1 MSMTSGKSEPSTPQ
15 VPPAASP
22 PAEVFLAELLE
33 RRQRLLAEIS
43 TLEQRR
49 DRLQEE
55 IHRHFAGTCD
65 ELSRRVQGFQEYL
78 VGSLQE
84 LSDRA
89 QALELAPRKVV
100 VQPSPLD
107 HPAATPPS
115 QDTNVTSPFLA
126 DQPLIEDMIR
136 GFQDTP
142 DFYGPPWRLRR
153 HLEASHGELLTNW
166 LFHQQGRGAQ
176 NSLGS
181 RGRNVL
187 LGAAAIAILTEL
199 YGEQLQTLV
208 LASTPERLGQWRR
221 GLQDSL
227 GLTRE
232 DFGPNA
238 NGISLFER
246 PDALIE
252 RADRLE
258 SQDALPLIL
267 VDAAEQVI
275 DIPILQFPLW
285 LAFAADAR
293 ELAMDDLDSDPL

>member
-1 MSMTSGKSEPSTPQ
+1 MTSSKASEPQ
-15 VPPAASP
+15 VPEATP
-22 PAEVFLAELLE
+22 PSADIFLSELLE
-33 RRQRLLAEIS
+33 RRQRLLSEIS

-49 DRLQEE
+49 DRLQED
-55 IHRHFAGTCD
+55 IRRHFAGTCD

-78 VGSLQE
+78 VGALQD

-89 QALELAPRKVV
+89 QALELAPQKVM

-107 HPAATPPS
+107 HPPATDPN
-115 QDTNVTSPFLA
+115 QDAGVATPFLA
-126 DQPLIEDMIR
+126 DQSLIEEMIR
-136 GFQDTP
+136 GFQNTP
-142 DFYGPPWRLRR
+142 DFYAPPWQLRR
-153 HLEASHGELLTNW
+153 HLEASHGELLSNW
-166 LFHQQGRGAQ
+166 LFQQQGRGAQ

-199 YGEQLQTLV
+199 YGDQLQTLV

-258 SQDALPLIL
+258 SEDGLPLIL
-267 VDAAEQVI
+267 IDAAEHVI

-293 ELAMDDLDSDPL
+293 ELAMDDLDGDPL

>member
-1 MSMTSGKSEPSTPQ
+1 MTSSKSEASTPQ
-15 VPPAASP
+15 APQAASP
-22 PAEVFLAELLE
+22 SADVFLTELLE
-33 RRQRLLAEIS
+33 RRQQLLTEIR

-49 DRLQEE
+49 NRLQED

-65 ELSRRVQGFQEYL
+65 DLSRRVQGFQEYL
-78 VGSLQE
+78 VGALQE

-89 QALELAPRKVV
+89 QALELAPQKVM

-107 HPAATPPS
+107 QAAATAPS
-115 QDTNVTSPFLA
+115 QDTSVASPFLA

-142 DFYGPPWRLRR
+142 DFYAPPWQLRR
-153 HLEASHGELLTNW
+153 HLEASHGEMLTNW
-166 LFHQQGRGAQ
+166 LFQQQGRGAQ

-181 RGRNVL
+181 RSRNVL

-199 YGEQLQTLV
+199 YGDQLQTLV

-232 DFGPNA
+232 DFGPGA

-258 SQDALPLIL
+258 SQDGLPLIL

>member
-1 MSMTSGKSEPSTPQ
+1 MTSSNSEASTPQ
-15 VPPAASP
+15 SSPAASP
-22 PAEVFLAELLE
+22 SADVILSELLE
-33 RRQRLLAEIS
+33 RRQRLLTEIS

-49 DRLQEE
+49 NRLQDE

-78 VGSLQE
+78 VGALQE

-89 QALELAPRKVV
+89 QDLELTPQKVM

-107 HPAATPPS
+107 QPAASPS
-115 QDTNVTSPFLA
+115 QDISAASPFLA

-153 HLEASHGELLTNW
+153 HLEASHGELLRQLVVSAAGTGRTEQPGAVVAATCCLVRQPLPSSRSFTDKTNCKPLSW
-166 LFHQQGRGAQ
+166 PAR
-176 NSLGS
+176 
-181 RGRNVL
+181 RR
-187 LGAAAIAILTEL
+187 
-199 YGEQLQTLV
+199 
-208 LASTPERLGQWRR
+208 RLGQWRR

-232 DFGPNA
+232 DFGPGA

-252 RADRLE
+252 AGRSAGK
-258 SQDALPLIL
+258 PGW
-267 VDAAEQVI
+267 
-275 DIPILQFPLW
+275 PT
-285 LAFAADAR
+285 
-293 ELAMDDLDSDPL
+293 LDSG

>member
-1 MSMTSGKSEPSTPQ
+1 MTPSESEQSTPQ
-15 VPPAASP
+15 DQPGATPS
-22 PAEVFLAELLE
+22 AEVFLTELLE

-49 DRLQEE
+49 DRLQED
-55 IHRHFAGTCD
+55 IRRHFAGACD

-78 VGSLQE
+78 VGALQE

-89 QALELAPRKVV
+89 QALELAPRKVM

-107 HPAATPPS
+107 RPAATVSS
-115 QDTNVTSPFLA
+115 QETGAAGPFLA

-142 DFYGPPWRLRR
+142 DFYAPPWQLRR
-153 HLEASHGELLTNW
+153 HLEASHGELLANW
-166 LFHQQGRGAQ
+166 LFQQQGRGAQ

-181 RGRNVL
+181 RSRNVL
-187 LGAAAIAILTEL
+187 LGAAAVAILTEL

-258 SQDALPLIL
+258 SQDNLPLIL

-285 LAFAADAR
+285 LAFAADGR
-293 ELAMDDLDSDPL
+293 ELAMDDSDSTSP

>member
-1 MSMTSGKSEPSTPQ
+1 MTSSKSEASTPRT
-15 VPPAASP
+15 PPAAAPS
-22 PAEVFLAELLE
+22 ADVVLTELFE
-33 RRQRLLAEIS
+33 RRQQLLTEIDA
-43 TLEQRR
+43 LEQRR
-49 DRLQEE
+49 NRLQED

-65 ELSRRVQGFQEYL
+65 DLSRRVQGFQEYL
-78 VGSLQE
+78 VGALQE

-89 QALELAPRKVV
+89 QDLELTPRKVM

-107 HPAATPPS
+107 QPAATAPS
-115 QDTNVTSPFLA
+115 QDASPFLA

-142 DFYGPPWRLRR
+142 DFYAPPWRLRR

-166 LFHQQGRGAQ
+166 LFQQQGRGAQ

-181 RGRNVL
+181 RSRNVL
-187 LGAAAIAILTEL
+187 LGAAAIAVLTEL
-199 YGEQLQTLV
+199 YGEDQLQTLV
-208 LASTPERLGQWRR
+208 LAGTPERLGQWRR

-232 DFGPNA
+232 DFGPGA

-258 SQDALPLIL
+258 RQDGLPLIL

>member
-1 MSMTSGKSEPSTPQ
+1 MTSRKSETSPPQ
-15 VPPAASP
+15 APQAASP
-22 PAEVFLAELLE
+22 AAEVFLAELLE

-49 DRLQEE
+49 DRLQED
-55 IHRHFAGTCD
+55 IGRHFAGSCD

-78 VGSLQE
+78 VGALQD

-89 QALELAPRKVV
+89 QALELAPRKVM

-107 HPAATPPS
+107 QPTATAPN
-115 QDTNVTSPFLA
+115 QDTSAASPFLA
-126 DQPLIEDMIR
+126 DQSLIEDMIR
-136 GFQDTP
+136 GFQETP
-142 DFYGPPWRLRR
+142 DFYAPPWRLRR
-153 HLEASHGELLTNW
+153 HLEPGHGELLGNW
-166 LFHQQGRGAQ
+166 LFQQQGRGAQ

-181 RGRNVL
+181 RSRNVL
-187 LGAAAIAILTEL
+187 LAAAAIAILTEL
-199 YGEQLQTLV
+199 YGDQLQTLV

-227 GLTRE
+227 GLARE

-258 SQDALPLIL
+258 SRDGLPLIL
-267 VDAAEQVI
+267 IDAAEQVV

-293 ELAMDDLDSDPL
+293 ELAMDDHPDGDPL

>member
-1 MSMTSGKSEPSTPQ
+1 MTSSNSEASTPRT
-15 VPPAASP
+15 PPAASP
-22 PAEVFLAELLE
+22 AADVFLTELLE
-33 RRQRLLAEIS
+33 RRQRLLTEIN

-49 DRLQEE
+49 NRLQED
-55 IHRHFAGTCD
+55 IQRHFAGTCD

-78 VGSLQE
+78 VGALQE

-89 QALELAPRKVV
+89 QDLELTPRKVM

-107 HPAATPPS
+107 QPTTTAPS
-115 QDTNVTSPFLA
+115 QNTSAASPFLA
-126 DQPLIEDMIR
+126 DQALIEDMIR

-153 HLEASHGELLTNW
+153 HLDPSHGALLSNW
-166 LFHQQGRGAQ
+166 LFQQQGRGAQ

-181 RGRNVL
+181 RSRNVL
-187 LGAAAIAILTEL
+187 LGAAAIAVLTEL
-199 YGEQLQTLV
+199 YGEDQLQTLV

-232 DFGPNA
+232 DFGPGA

-258 SQDALPLIL
+258 SQDGLPLIL

-285 LAFAADAR
+285 LAFAADAH

>member
-1 MSMTSGKSEPSTPQ
+1 MTSSKSEASTPQ

-22 PAEVFLAELLE
+22 SAEVFLAELLE
-33 RRQRLLAEIS
+33 RRQRLLAEIG

-49 DRLQEE
+49 DRLQED
-55 IHRHFAGTCD
+55 IRRHFAGTCD

-78 VGSLQE
+78 VGALQE

-89 QALELAPRKVV
+89 QALELAPQKVM

-107 HPAATPPS
+107 HPAATVPS
-115 QDTNVTSPFLA
+115 QGASVASPFLA
-126 DQPLIEDMIR
+126 DQPLIEHMIR

-153 HLEASHGELLTNW
+153 HLEASHGEMLTNW

-181 RGRNVL
+181 RSRNVL

-199 YGEQLQTLV
+199 YGDQLQTLV

-227 GLTRE
+227 GLARE
-232 DFGPNA
+232 DFGPSA

-246 PDALIE
+246 PDPLIE

-258 SQDALPLIL
+258 SQDGLPLIL

-285 LAFAADAR
+285 LAFAADAH
-293 ELAMDDLDSDPL
+293 ELAMDDLDSNPL

>member
-1 MSMTSGKSEPSTPQ
+1 MTSSQSEASTPQ
-15 VPPAASP
+15 DPQAAAPS
-22 PAEVFLAELLE
+22 AELFLTELLE
-33 RRQRLLAEIS
+33 RRQRLLAEIGV
-43 TLEQRR
+43 LEQRR
-49 DRLQEE
+49 DRLREE
-55 IHRHFAGTCD
+55 IRRHFAGTCD

-78 VGSLQE
+78 VGALQE

-89 QALELAPRKVV
+89 QALELTPQKVV

-107 HPAATPPS
+107 HPPAPVPS
-115 QDTNVTSPFLA
+115 QATSDGSPFLA
-126 DQPLIEDMIR
+126 DRSLIEDMIR
-136 GFQDTP
+136 GFQAAP
-142 DFYGPPWRLRR
+142 DAYAPPWRLRR
-153 HLEASHGELLTNW
+153 PLEAGNGELLANW
-166 LFHQQGRGAQ
+166 LFQQQGRGAQ

-181 RGRNVL
+181 RSRNVL
-187 LGAAAIAILTEL
+187 LGAAAVAILTEL
-199 YGEQLQTLV
+199 YGDQLQTLV

-221 GLQDSL
+221 GLQDGL

-258 SQDALPLIL
+258 SQGSLPLIL

-285 LAFAADAR
+285 LAFAADPR
-293 ELAMDDLDSDPL
+293 ELATDDFDDDPL

>member
-1 MSMTSGKSEPSTPQ
+1 MTSSKSETSTPQ
-15 VPPAASP
+15 GPQAASP
-22 PAEVFLAELLE
+22 SADLFLAELLE
-33 RRQRLLAEIS
+33 RRERLLVEIS

-49 DRLQEE
+49 DRLQED
-55 IHRHFAGTCD
+55 IGRHFAGTCD
-65 ELSRRVQGFQEYL
+65 DLSRRVQGFQEYL
-78 VGSLQE
+78 VGALQD

-89 QALELAPRKVV
+89 QALELSPRKVM

-107 HPAATPPS
+107 QPATPAS
-115 QDTNVTSPFLA
+115 QDTSAASPFLA
-126 DQPLIEDMIR
+126 DQTLIEEIIR
-136 GFQDTP
+136 GFQETP
-142 DFYGPPWRLRR
+142 DFYAPPWRLRR
-153 HLEASHGELLTNW
+153 YLEPGHGELLGNW
-166 LFHQQGRGAQ
+166 LFQQQGRGAQ

-181 RGRNVL
+181 RSRNVL

-199 YGEQLQTLV
+199 YGDQLQTLV

-238 NGISLFER
+238 NGVSLFER

-258 SQDALPLIL
+258 SQDSLPLIL

-293 ELAMDDLDSDPL
+293 ELAENLDSGSF

>member
-1 MSMTSGKSEPSTPQ
+1 MTSSEREASTPQ

-22 PAEVFLAELLE
+22 SAEVFLAELLE
-33 RRQRLLAEIS
+33 RRQRLLAEINV
-43 TLEQRR
+43 LEQRR
-49 DRLQEE
+49 DRLQED
-55 IHRHFAGTCD
+55 IRRHFAGTCD

-89 QALELAPRKVV
+89 QALELTPRKVM

-107 HPAATPPS
+107 HPAATAPS
-115 QDTNVTSPFLA
+115 QDTSAASPFLA
-126 DQPLIEDMIR
+126 DQPLIEEMIR
-136 GFQDTP
+136 GFQATP

-153 HLEASHGELLTNW
+153 HLEAGHGELLTNW
-166 LFHQQGRGAQ
+166 LFQQQGRGAQ

-199 YGEQLQTLV
+199 YGDQLQTLV

-227 GLTRE
+227 GLTRRTLAP
-232 DFGPNA
+232 GPMASACLN
-238 NGISLFER
+238 
-246 PDALIE
+246 
-252 RADRLE
+252 DRM
-258 SQDALPLIL
+258 P
-267 VDAAEQVI
+267 
-275 DIPILQFPLW
+275 
-285 LAFAADAR
+285 
-293 ELAMDDLDSDPL
+293 

>member
-1 MSMTSGKSEPSTPQ
+1 M
-15 VPPAASP
+15 
-22 PAEVFLAELLE
+22 FLTELLE
-33 RRQRLLAEIS
+33 RRQRLLAEIG

-49 DRLQEE
+49 DRLRED
-55 IHRHFAGTCD
+55 IRRHFAGSCD

-78 VGSLQE
+78 VGALQE

-89 QALELAPRKVV
+89 QALELAPRKVM

-107 HPAATPPS
+107 RPAAAV
-115 QDTNVTSPFLA
+115 TNQEEASAASPFLA
-126 DQPLIEDMIR
+126 DQPLIEDLIR
-136 GFQDTP
+136 GFQATP
-142 DFYGPPWRLRR
+142 DFYAPPWRLRR
-153 HLEASHGELLTNW
+153 HLEASHGELLANW
-166 LFHQQGRGAQ
+166 LFQQQGRGAQ

-181 RGRNVL
+181 RSRNVL

-199 YGEQLQTLV
+199 YGDQLQTLV

-258 SQDALPLIL
+258 SEDHLPFIL

-285 LAFAADAR
+285 LAFAADTR
-293 ELAMDDLDSDPL
+293 ELAMDDFDSSPP

>member
-1 MSMTSGKSEPSTPQ
+1 MTSSKSEAATPRDPQ
-15 VPPAASP
+15 GASP
-22 PAEVFLAELLE
+22 SAEVFLTELLE
-33 RRQRLLAEIS
+33 RRQRLLAEIG

-49 DRLQEE
+49 DRLQED
-55 IHRHFAGTCD
+55 IRRHFAGSCD
-65 ELSRRVQGFQEYL
+65 ELSRRVQGFQDYL
-78 VGSLQE
+78 VGALQE

-89 QALELAPRKVV
+89 QTLELAPRKVM

-107 HPAATPPS
+107 RPAETVPDQATGAA
-115 QDTNVTSPFLA
+115 SPFLA

-142 DFYGPPWRLRR
+142 DFYAPPWRLRR
-153 HLEASHGELLTNW
+153 HLEVGHGEVLTNW
-166 LFHQQGRGAQ
+166 LLQQQGRGAQ

-181 RGRNVL
+181 RSRNVL
-187 LGAAAIAILTEL
+187 LGAAAVAILTEL
-199 YGEQLQTLV
+199 YGDQLQTLV

-246 PDALIE
+246 SDALIE

-258 SQDALPLIL
+258 SRDRLPLIL
-267 VDAAEQVI
+267 VDAAEQVV

-285 LAFAADAR
+285 LAFAADGR
-293 ELAMDDLDSDPL
+293 ELAMEDLDGDPL

>member
-1 MSMTSGKSEPSTPQ
+1 MTSSNSEASTPQ
-15 VPPAASP
+15 SSPAASP
-22 PAEVFLAELLE
+22 SADVILSELLE
-33 RRQRLLAEIS
+33 RRQRLLTEIS

-49 DRLQEE
+49 NRLQDE

-78 VGSLQE
+78 VGALQE

-89 QALELAPRKVV
+89 QDLELTPQKVM

-107 HPAATPPS
+107 QPAASPS
-115 QDTNVTSPFLA
+115 QDISAASPFLA

-153 HLEASHGELLTNW
+153 HLEASHGELLANW
-166 LFHQQGRGAQ
+166 LFQQQGRGAQ

-181 RGRNVL
+181 RSRNVL

-199 YGEQLQTLV
+199 YGQDQLQTLV

-232 DFGPNA
+232 DFGPGA

-258 SQDALPLIL
+258 SQDGLPLIL